1 MRTWHRPLLVSAA
14 IMLGLAVVV
23 TVLLFVDPREVTGM
37 PLWAKPLKFAVSIAI
52 YCFTL
57 AWLISLLTV
66 AKRLSWIAGTVA
78 AAGVVVEMAV
88 ILGYAAVGDTSHFNV
103 STPLHTVLWG
113 VMAVGISIVWVMTL
127 LVGVALFRSTLGDQ
141 ARSVAIRA
149 GVILA
154 LVGMALAFLMS
165 SPTAQQLDDF
175 QGIAGA
181 HTVGLP
187 DGGAGIPILGWSTE
201 SGDLR
206 IPHFIGMHGLQA
218 LPIVVIVLEALA
230 RRWPRLLDSVRRL
243 RLVWIAAAVYAA
255 VVALVTVQALAG
267 ESIAH
272 PSGLTLLAGSAI
284 AVLAAGVS
292 AAALLAPTK
301 LTAESAALQPR

>member
-301 LTAESAALQPR
+301 VTAESAALQPR